1 MEELGGSARR
11 AHSPRR
17 PPLRVQKSGEG
28 VAYALVVGPCSTCDD
43 FKQLRQVFVRLALG
57 LACCRRRCDRCLCY
71 GRRRPVAKAAECR
84 EEVSQR
90 QVRRRSFVR
99 FSRTSA
105 RSRLCARVC
114 VLVCTRLCDDFY
126 SPHRRRTFLSVWSPS
141 GARGRA
147 ERRRK
152 RVIVWKTLANHIALC
167 GRV

>member
-1 MEELGGSARR
+1 MLALFATCERGRVEELGGSARR

-114 VLVCTRLCDDFY
+114 VCACVYTAVRRLLFPTPTPHFSIRLVA
-126 SPHRRRTFLSVWSPS
+126 VWSS
-141 GARGRA
+141 
-147 ERRRK
+147 
-152 RVIVWKTLANHIALC
+152 WKS
-167 GRV
+167 